1 MQIEYKPEAV
11 RQLKKLPLREQNKV
25 IKKIILLSQNPH
37 SGKNLKGELDGLKS
51 FRAWPYRIIYE
62 VKNKSL
68 LIFTISHRQGVY
80 K

>member
-1 MQIEYKPEAV
+1 MQIEYKPETLK
-11 RQLKKLPLREQNKV
+11 QLKKLPQKEQKKV
-25 IKKIILLSQNPH
+25 LKKIVLLSQNPH

-62 VKNKSL
+62 INKGSL
-68 LIFTISHRQGVY
+68 IIFTISHRQGVY